1 MEIKKHTVRFK
12 NSAVRI
18 SSITRVMWDS
28 CDSTVKFY
36 LIGGESTCWVG
47 CSRKEYEQL
56 IDIWEEYLEKTISV
70 QEKVTKTVN

>member
-18 SSITRVMWDS
+18 SSIARVIWESDN
-28 CDSTVKFY
+28 TVKFY
-36 LIGGESTCWVG
+36 LIGGESTGWVS

-56 IDIWEEYLEKTISV
+56 IDTWEEYLEKTISI